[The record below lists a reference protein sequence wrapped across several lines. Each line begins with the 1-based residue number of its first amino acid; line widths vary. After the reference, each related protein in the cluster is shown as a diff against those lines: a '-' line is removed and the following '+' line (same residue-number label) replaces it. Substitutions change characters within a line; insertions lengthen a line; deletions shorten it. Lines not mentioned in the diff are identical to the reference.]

1 MLDRKS
7 KKVYD
12 SYGITEEQ
20 IPGILKEYRKK
31 KGLTQRELANI
42 IGVSYTTISMWE
54 SGAQIPK
61 VARFEA
67 IARYYHESLDAIFED
82 AKNESESNESKEKRS
97 LLAYMASM
105 SRGFDGLPEHSYD
118 ACVDRVARLM
128 HISPKDVQ
136 LALVN
141 ALIKTEEERG
151 YGEGG
156 SMVAARYQRTYL
168 EDMGF
173 LEWIADMRVKG
184 EVETEPSFADSIKCL
199 SQITG
204 ISISDVYNLV
214 FRIAS
219 KSIPM
224 SEIFEK
230 K

>member
-67 IARYYHESLDAIFED
+67 IARYYHESLDAIFEV

-141 ALIKTEEERG
+141 AL
-151 YGEGG
+151 
-156 SMVAARYQRTYL
+156 
-168 EDMGF
+168 MGF